1 MASLI
6 PMGSFNALLHSAVFF
21 FREQWGGG
29 GANHLE
35 EELCKQNISN
45 ACDKMG
51 AKKSYSILKLKG

>member
-29 GANHLE
+29 GQITWKKNYAN
-35 EELCKQNISN
+35 KISQMLVT
-45 ACDKMG
+45 KWEQ
-51 AKKSYSILKLKG
+51 KKVIQF